1 MLGIELGDRL
11 EQTCLQHT
19 MQNNRGKW
27 ELEAENEFGKLR
39 KFHYWKLALIHDAL
53 GLITL
58 FQPVFAAAA
67 AASGSAH
74 FLRASFEILI
84 QSSV

>member
-53 GLITL
+53 SPCFNLCLPPPPPPPAVPIFCAL
-58 FQPVFAAAA
+58 L
-67 AASGSAH
+67 S
-74 FLRASFEILI
+74 RY
-84 QSSV
+84 